1 MLQNIPKEKILE
13 VVKQGPTIPQKIV
26 KIVGGDTML
35 IGAILST
42 MISTGEVRY
51 SILKFGGSPLYYVP
65 EDEPKLEEY
74 INYLNEKDQKTARIL
89 KEQKVMF
96 EAAQDPLIKA
106 SLKTIKDFAKTFAI
120 NNKLF
125 YRYFLADKDESERT
139 AINILKEQ
147 ERIAQERIEKQKIE
161 DEELAHQ
168 KSAREVLLDKNSSA
182 LDKEAAIQHAIM
194 PESVDITKDVEPER
208 KFVAPK
214 IVHTREASQKT
225 DFFETVKEHIHKL
238 GLDIVGKEKVKKTE
252 YLLILK
258 NHDSN
263 EYIYCVAKDK
273 KTINE
278 GDLSTAFVFS
288 HQKKMPCMFLMTGK
302 LSKKAEVMTQKE
314 FKDMKIEK
322 I

>member
-13 VVKQGPTIPQKIV
+13 VIRQGPTIPQKIV
-26 KIVGGDTML
+26 KIVGSDTML

-42 MISTGEVRY
+42 MISTGEVKY

-74 INYLNEKDQKTARIL
+74 ISYLNEKDQKTVKIL
-89 KEQKVMF
+89 KEQKVILDNT
-96 EAAQDPLIKA
+96 QDPLIRV
-106 SLKTIKDFAKTFAI
+106 SLKTIKDFAKPFEI
-120 NNKLF
+120 DKELF
-125 YRYFLADKDESERT
+125 YRYFLVS
-139 AINILKEQ
+139 KE
-147 ERIAQERIEKQKIE
+147 EA
-161 DEELAHQ
+161 EELARNILADSKKTSQ
-168 KSAREVLLDKNSSA
+168 EILTDPESSSLEKTAELKQISSSLPEVLPVPEKA
-182 LDKEAAIQHAIM
+182 THHQVTHHHRTIQTETK
-194 PESVDITKDVEPER
+194 ESVAAGKN
-208 KFVAPK
+208 A
-214 IVHTREASQKT
+214 
-225 DFFETVKEHIHKL
+225 FFETITGHIHNLK
-238 GLDIVGKEKVKKTE
+238 LDIISKEKIKKTE
-252 YLLILK
+252 YSLVLK

-302 LSKKAEVMTQKE
+302 LTKQAEAMLEKE

-322 I
+322 IEKKESV